1 MAEVLSQSQ
10 IDMLLNS
17 MKDDSPDNVAAKKE
31 EENKAQT
38 YKKYD
43 FYSPKKFTKDK
54 LKIIGSIYD
63 SYSRF
68 VSSQLNGLLRAA
80 TEIEVISVEEQ
91 RYYEFNN
98 ALSENDVMML
108 QSVELSDK
116 SQNPPIITHIT
127 PNLMANMMDRMLG
140 GIGND
145 TDVDSFY
152 SYTDIELALYKQ
164 VMGNI
169 ISATREAW
177 SNYITFD
184 IKGERLET
192 TPSLFREISFDEPV
206 AIVVLKVVMV
216 DVEGR
221 ISICIPG
228 NLLTSMFG
236 IIEKKKHLIG
246 AYEDATA
253 RDRMNIA
260 RQLKKSSLTVKAN
273 LAEAQLS
280 VRDVCSLKVGDVL
293 DLNKHKDEDVKIYIG
308 EEPWF
313 HGKLG
318 VHQKNLAVKINNRT
332 DRDSDVELVE
342 TDAFREQSFE
352 SDNLDENVMEKDIV
366 ENSVGNSVE
375 NENLEAN
382 VE

>member
-17 MKDDSPDNVAAKKE
+17 MKDDSPNDVT
-31 EENKAQT
+31 ENKENKSQT

-54 LKIIGSIYD
+54 LKIINSIYD

-68 VSSQLNGLLRAA
+68 VSSQLNGILRMA
-80 TEIEVISVEEQ
+80 TEIEVTSVEEQ

-98 ALSENDVMML
+98 ALSENDVLML
-108 QSVELSDK
+108 QSIELSDN

-127 PNLMANMMDRMLG
+127 PNLMANMIDRMLG
-140 GIGND
+140 GVGND
-145 TDVDSFY
+145 TDIDSFY
-152 SYTDIELALYKQ
+152 TYTDIELALYKQ

-169 ISATREAW
+169 ISVTKEAW
-177 SNYITFD
+177 SHYINFE
-184 IKGERLET
+184 IKAEELES

-206 AIVVLKVVMV
+206 AIVVLKVVMGE
-216 DVEGR
+216 VEGR

-236 IIEKKKHLIG
+236 IIEKKKNQMTS
-246 AYEDATA
+246 YEDATA
-253 RDRMNIA
+253 RDKMSIA
-260 RQLKKSSLTVKAN
+260 NRLKKSSLTVKAN

-293 DLNKHKDEDVKIYIG
+293 DLNKHKDSAVKIYVG
-308 EEPWF
+308 DEAWF
-313 HGKLG
+313 QGKLG
-318 VHQKNLAVKINNRT
+318 IHQKNLAVKISDRT
-332 DRDSDVELVE
+332 DRESSAEKVE
-342 TDAFREQSFE
+342 TDGFKEQSFE
-352 SDNLDENVMEKDIV
+352 DDNV
-366 ENSVGNSVE
+366 
-375 NENLEAN
+375 EAN
-382 VE
+382 IEQSV